1 MLLGLTFVI
10 VFGVLIWVGNNTE
23 KLNEKIRDWQ
33 SQKYEQALQKY
44 IDEMRARYA
53 ADTDG
58 GKTLEET
65 IDLFIN
71 ALKAGDIEK
80 ASKYYVLEKQEEELN
95 FLRKISMENGNVQQS
110 LEFYVDLM
118 KNGIKKCNDQM
129 DRFTI
134 SYYYVST
141 EDRVL
146 GVKGRSEK
154 ILVPA
159 GEKSLRSESFSFN
172 SYANIWKIG
181 E

>member
-118 KNGIKKCNDQM
+118 KNGIKKWIGAPFPITM
-129 DRFTI
+129 FRRR
-134 SYYYVST
+134 T
-141 EDRVL
+141 E
-146 GVKGRSEK
+146 
-154 ILVPA
+154 
-159 GEKSLRSESFSFN
+159 F
-172 SYANIWKIG
+172 
-181 E
+181 